1 VNQIHASASVVG
13 KRDHRLV
20 PYVPPRLILLA
31 GALLAGSL
39 LAAFGSLLLEALRTT
54 GR

>member
-1 VNQIHASASVVG
+1 MNQTRISGSVIG

-20 PYVPPRLILLA
+20 PHLPPRLILLA

-54 GR
+54 GG